1 MPMRVN
7 HGCDEL
13 TIDEKHLVLL
23 ESELGRKTGGLTI
36 DEKLLVLLESEL
48 ARKTGTVDGRHG
60 SSTSRQQQKHTSLVV
75 WI

>member
-1 MPMRVN
+1 
-7 HGCDEL
+7 
-13 TIDEKHLVLL
+13 LL

-48 ARKTGTVDGRHG
+48 GRKTGTMDGRHG